1 MKVAVQSN
9 QRQPAV
15 LIRHTRPDDGQKIWR
30 LIRDISVLD
39 LNSVYCYLL
48 LSQHFSKT
56 CLVAEDGNTLAG
68 FIAAYKVPENE
79 TTLFI
84 WQIGVAENARN
95 SGLAKK
101 LIMELLQSDYCKLIN
116 RIQATVSPSNTA
128 SLALF
133 KSLARDLNTTL
144 TQNDFFDSA
153 LFPANQ
159 HHEKEMLLTVGQF

>member
-1 MKVAVQSN
+1 MKVAIESN
-9 QRQPAV
+9 QNQPL
-15 LIRHTRPDDGQKIWR
+15 LIRYVRPEDGQKIWR
-30 LIRDISVLD
+30 LIRDIGVLD

-48 LSQHFSKT
+48 LCQHFNKT
-56 CLVAEDGNTLAG
+56 CLVAEDGNNLAG
-68 FIAAYKVPENE
+68 FITAYKVPDNE
-79 TTLFI
+79 TTLFV
-84 WQIGVAENARN
+84 WQIGVAKNARHMR
-95 SGLAKK
+95 LAKR
-101 LIMELLQSDYCKLIN
+101 LIMQLLESDYCKFIN

-128 SLALF
+128 SLALL